1 MSNIQK
7 GTQILAL
14 AIVYAHK
21 GVSLFRSLNTEMK
34 QVLHYLQYEGGFG
47 MRSIYHTWQDNL
59 GQPFRKQFDN
69 VHYTHSHPCTLA
81 ILTFDSVTLPLMIY
95 LKQII

>member
-1 MSNIQK
+1 MRYNLK
-7 GTQILAL
+7 LAFFFFLRILFNAGEL
-14 AIVYAHK
+14 
-21 GVSLFRSLNTEMK
+21 
-34 QVLHYLQYEGGFG
+34 G